1 MFLFLCFYIF
11 LRLWHCFYGHLA
23 HRRIKKKRK
32 FEPHSNK
39 QREPL
44 ETIFVCVF
52 SEVRDITFI
61 HLNALKAVAA
71 IWATKFVDASSSS
84 SALQVDT
91 NTLIESHS
99 DEEMDALSAK
109 LFSLVIH
116 FHVYDAQLLGQ
127 ELEFAKLT
135 SKQLENVLSFLTQN
149 NEFSAVLHQR
159 SKLDL
164 ILVGAFFAT
173 SYCNYFLVKTLRL
186 SIRSFHGSNLSFHSD
201 LTLTTT

>member
-1 MFLFLCFYIF
+1 MKFFIFWWIYHTFVINNFISCGITYYIVLKNQLNSTVLFTLTHKVYIF
-11 LRLWHCFYGHLA
+11 LRLWNCFYGHLA
-23 HRRIKKKRK
+23 HGRIKKKRK

-44 ETIFVCVF
+44 ETIFACVF

-71 IWATKFVDASSSS
+71 IWATKFVDAPSSS

-91 NTLIESHS
+91 NTLSKSHS
-99 DEEMDALSAK
+99 NEELDALSAK
-109 LFSLVIH
+109 LFSLMIH

-135 SKQLENVLSFLTQN
+135 SKQLWRMCYRF
-149 NEFSAVLHQR
+149 
-159 SKLDL
+159 
-164 ILVGAFFAT
+164 
-173 SYCNYFLVKTLRL
+173 
-186 SIRSFHGSNLSFHSD
+186 
-201 LTLTTT
+201 